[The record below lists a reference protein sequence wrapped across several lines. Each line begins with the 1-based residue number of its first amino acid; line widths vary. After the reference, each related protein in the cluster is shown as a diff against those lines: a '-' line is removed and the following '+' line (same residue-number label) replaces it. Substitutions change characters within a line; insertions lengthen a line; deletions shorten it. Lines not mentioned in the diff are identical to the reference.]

1 MKQTVLIENKQSTKI
16 VAHRGLSGIE
26 NENTLLS
33 FVAAGNRS
41 YWGIECDVHVTKDG
55 KYIICHDDDTARVC
69 ERNVSIESS
78 NFDEL
83 RSLKMK
89 ELGSQCLRDSIKL
102 PTLSEYLAVCC
113 RYGKIAIVEL
123 KNPMPLENIAE
134 IVEICEKQYDLNKIV
149 FISFCIGNL
158 ETIRV
163 LKPLQTVQFLSD
175 KYDEEIFEK
184 LKKHKFDLD
193 VWYGCLTADNVAA
206 LHGAGIKVNCWTC
219 DDITIAEKLIS
230 IGVDFITTNILE

>member
-1 MKQTVLIENKQSTKI
+1 MKQTVLIENKLSTKI

-55 KYIICHDDDTARVC
+55 KYIVCHDDETARVC
-69 ERNVSIESS
+69 ERNVSIENS

-89 ELGSQCLRDSIKL
+89 ELGSQCLPDSIKL
-102 PTLSEYLAVCC
+102 PTLSEYLAVCR
-113 RYGKIAIVEL
+113 RYGKFAVVEL
-123 KNPMPLENIAE
+123 KNPMQSENIAE
-134 IVEICEKQYDLNKIV
+134 IVEICEREYSLNRIV
-149 FISFCIGNL
+149 FISFCFENL
-158 ETIRV
+158 VAIRD
-163 LKPLQTVQFLSD
+163 LKPFQIVQFLSD
-175 KYDEEIFEK
+175 KYNEEIFEK

-193 VWYGCLTADNVAA
+193 VWYGRLTAENVAA

-219 DDITIAEKLIS
+219 DDVTVAEKLIS